1 MGSSMV
7 VEATA
12 LGAAAVE
19 VAKITI
25 SGPRATARLAATGAT
40 TRSPGL
46 PTWTMSLLETTVD
59 QAETTEVSTR
69 LSRDWKAWN
78 SRPQSTR
85 ARIGLDTNRSFYFLS
100 GLLSLFS
107 PVPSSDLRGF
117 IKLPSNNRQVSP
129 SLSNLFWNFSH
140 LKSTCFSKNIFGK
153 VITGVDYL

>member
-12 LGAAAVE
+12 LGAAAAAV

-40 TRSPGL
+40 TRGL

-69 LSRDWKAWN
+69 LSRDWKA
-78 SRPQSTR
+78 
-85 ARIGLDTNRSFYFLS
+85 
-100 GLLSLFS
+100 
-107 PVPSSDLRGF
+107 
-117 IKLPSNNRQVSP
+117 
-129 SLSNLFWNFSH
+129 
-140 LKSTCFSKNIFGK
+140 
-153 VITGVDYL
+153 

>member
-1 MGSSMV
+1 MRLGCLEERRRRQRLPLQLGVDPILHQVMGSSMV

-59 QAETTEVSTR
+59 QEETAEVSTR
-69 LSRDWKAWN
+69 LSRDWKA
-78 SRPQSTR
+78 
-85 ARIGLDTNRSFYFLS
+85 
-100 GLLSLFS
+100 
-107 PVPSSDLRGF
+107 
-117 IKLPSNNRQVSP
+117 
-129 SLSNLFWNFSH
+129 
-140 LKSTCFSKNIFGK
+140 
-153 VITGVDYL
+153 

>member
-1 MGSSMV
+1 MPQDPMRLGCLEERRRRQRLPLQLGVDPILHQVMGSSMV

-59 QAETTEVSTR
+59 QAETAEVSTR
-69 LSRDWKAWN
+69 LSRDWKA
-78 SRPQSTR
+78 
-85 ARIGLDTNRSFYFLS
+85 
-100 GLLSLFS
+100 
-107 PVPSSDLRGF
+107 
-117 IKLPSNNRQVSP
+117 
-129 SLSNLFWNFSH
+129 
-140 LKSTCFSKNIFGK
+140 
-153 VITGVDYL
+153 

>member
-12 LGAAAVE
+12 LGAAAAAA

-69 LSRDWKAWN
+69 LSRDWKA
-78 SRPQSTR
+78 
-85 ARIGLDTNRSFYFLS
+85 
-100 GLLSLFS
+100 
-107 PVPSSDLRGF
+107 
-117 IKLPSNNRQVSP
+117 
-129 SLSNLFWNFSH
+129 
-140 LKSTCFSKNIFGK
+140 
-153 VITGVDYL
+153 